1 MPEEVEIL
9 ESSWLLRHKEKGD
22 MTAPYTARFEVIVVL
37 NLAGTIEGG
46 V

>member
-1 MPEEVEIL
+1 MPAEVEIL

-22 MTAPYTARFEVIVVL
+22 MTAPDTARFEVIIVP
-37 NLAGTIEGG
+37 NLAGTIEDG